1 MDEPGALNA
10 TVSRCHV
17 SIIRRSSLFEP
28 HEQLSRKTD
37 VQVDKVYSLETT

>member
-28 HEQLSRKTD
+28 HEQLFPDYLDRVRD
-37 VQVDKVYSLETT
+37 VIDTAC